1 MDLQLKQWRI
11 QQQNESEEQ
20 SYATKMSK
28 SFSHQIQSQTAT
40 SATALPLFVP
50 EPTTSSSFSCFSP
63 DSSSSRLLK
72 MGNLFSLAQWQE
84 LELQALIYRYMLA
97 GASVPQ
103 ELLLPIKKSL
113 FHQSH
118 LNFLHYPLQHNF
130 PHHQPWYWGR
140 GAVDPEPGRCK
151 RTDGKKWRC
160 SRDVVASYKYCDR
173 HIHRG
178 RNRSRKPV
186 ETTTNAA
193 TNAASSFALGEKL
206 GQGPDNLFFSSSS
219 SHSSTQHLHLNSHQS
234 CSSEMKQE
242 SNNKKRPY
250 EAHNNGRTN
259 DGHILRHFFE
269 DWPQSSD
276 STSRPMSSS
285 TCHHS
290 ISMPSYASSDV
301 SLKLSTCNE
310 EEEANMINNNNN
322 EKEHQQNMN
331 CLSSGGND
339 YNMDGP
345 LAEALR
351 SASPTSSLLQQM
363 GISTQEMKYVKPL
376 RLLGDALKTKVSV
389 PGRFLGLDVG
399 DKYVGLAVS
408 DPSNMIASPLSVLL
422 RKKTNIDLMATD
434 FQNLVKS
441 FSVSGLVVGYPFG
454 KLNNVEDVVIVNL
467 FIEEL
472 RKTEKLKDVK
482 YTYWDERLSSKTVEL
497 MLKPL
502 KLHPVQEK
510 TMLDKFAAV
519 VILQE
524 YLDYANRYVKTEPE
538 E

>member
-1 MDLQLKQWRI
+1 MDLQLKHWRS

-20 SYATKMSK
+20 SYATKMFN
-28 SFSHQIQSQTAT
+28 SFSHQVQSQTAT

-63 DSSSSRLLK
+63 DSSSSRLLSK
-72 MGNLFSLAQWQE
+72 RARNFFHLKVETIADLFVWMGNLFSLAQWQE

-193 TNAASSFALGEKL
+193 SSFALGEKL

-219 SHSSTQHLHLNSHQS
+219 SHSSTQHLYLNSHQRTS
-234 CSSEMKQE
+234 VKADQTCIAEKSSQILQPLPLKTHMRKSFQILTNCSSEMKQE

-285 TCHHS
+285 TCHLS

-331 CLSSGGND
+331 CWSSGGND

-363 GISTQEMKYVKPL
+363 GISTQIF
-376 RLLGDALKTKVSV
+376 R
-389 PGRFLGLDVG
+389 
-399 DKYVGLAVS
+399 
-408 DPSNMIASPLSVLL
+408 
-422 RKKTNIDLMATD
+422 
-434 FQNLVKS
+434 
-441 FSVSGLVVGYPFG
+441 
-454 KLNNVEDVVIVNL
+454 
-467 FIEEL
+467 
-472 RKTEKLKDVK
+472 
-482 YTYWDERLSSKTVEL
+482 
-497 MLKPL
+497 
-502 KLHPVQEK
+502 
-510 TMLDKFAAV
+510 
-519 VILQE
+519 
-524 YLDYANRYVKTEPE
+524 
-538 E
+538 